1 MRAYAVEHPEGA
13 FRQID
18 LPTPALAEGQ
28 VLVRINASGVNP
40 LDIKIRAG
48 KAPHAKQPLPAVLG
62 LDMAGVV
69 EAVGPGGDRFSRWRR
84 SVWHGGRRWRA
95 AGYVGRSRGG
105 QRGSDRSETDVAFD
119 A

>member
-1 MRAYAVEHPEGA
+1 MRAYAVEHPEGV

-48 KAPHAKQPLPAVLG
+48 EGGTCQPTVTRG
-62 LDMAGVV
+62 T
-69 EAVGPGGDRFSRWRR
+69 GP
-84 SVWHGGRRWRA
+84 
-95 AGYVGRSRGG
+95 
-105 QRGSDRSETDVAFD
+105 
-119 A
+119 